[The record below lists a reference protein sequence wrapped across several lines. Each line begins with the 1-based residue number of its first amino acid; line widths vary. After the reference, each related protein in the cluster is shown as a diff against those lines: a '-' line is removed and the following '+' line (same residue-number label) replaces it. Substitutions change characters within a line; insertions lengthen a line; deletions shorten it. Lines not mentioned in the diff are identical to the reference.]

1 VVVGAGVGGGATGT
15 AATGARR
22 STTTSAGAVT
32 TGADPVATT
41 GGRPFDRAEE
51 RPRPSGRRIGWS
63 ARARRPFLGWDV
75 PFLPGAVRDLFFSG
89 TALVLETNSVWATG
103 GADPRRGP
111 EATRE
116 ELVLGPE
123 DGDAAASWPFWI
135 NRRGT
140 MSTAPHKMSAAPG
153 RLPFLILV
161 RRTPLSS

>member
-1 VVVGAGVGGGATGT
+1 MVVGAGAGGT

-32 TGADPVATT
+32 TGAAPVTT
-41 GGRPFDRAEE
+41 TAGRPLERGVE
-51 RPRPSGRRIGWS
+51 RPGPSGRLA
-63 ARARRPFLGWDV
+63 ARARRTLLAREV
-75 PFLPGAVRDLFFSG
+75 PFFPGAVRVADLFFPW
-89 TALVLETNSVWATG
+89 TALVLETNSVGATG
-103 GADPRRGP
+103 WAGPRRGP

-116 ELVLGPE
+116 EPVLGPE

-140 MSTAPHKMSAAPG
+140 MSTAPHKTSAAPG